1 MEINFILNEYE
12 DSRYITHINVAN
24 CIIEYAFKSCPVNSD
39 IEFIRQVSEHLEVF
53 WKGNERELYAMRM
66 EEDG

>member
-1 MEINFILNEYE
+1 MEIKFILNDYE
-12 DSRYITHINVAN
+12 DSRCITPINVAN
-24 CIIEYAFKSCPVNSD
+24 SIIEFALKNYPTNTD

-53 WKGNERELYAMRM
+53 WKGTERELYARRT

>member
-1 MEINFILNEYE
+1 MEIKFILNEHE
-12 DSRYITHINVAN
+12 DSRIITPINVAS
-24 CIIEYAFKSCPVNSD
+24 CIIEYALKSYPTNSD

-53 WKGNERELYAMRM
+53 WKGTERELYTMRT